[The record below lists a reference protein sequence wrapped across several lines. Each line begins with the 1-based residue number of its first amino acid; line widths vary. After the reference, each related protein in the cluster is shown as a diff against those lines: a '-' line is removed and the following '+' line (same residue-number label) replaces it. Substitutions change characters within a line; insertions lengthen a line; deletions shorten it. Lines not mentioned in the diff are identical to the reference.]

1 MPGTSVFQ
9 RLPLHIA
16 EHITELYLDK
26 SDTSDDPDTTDAKN
40 TVALHSLYDVS
51 YTWRTLALEYL
62 CQDIVMTIPMMAEKY
77 AFAFPR
83 FPRAAERSTDFYRF
97 VKHVIL
103 VSGDINKQPS
113 EKQYQSFAVAW
124 PEHTVFPFARLLT
137 IRIDE
142 ELGCHAVEDVALEN
156 KLFDWVAQRIPTS
169 LPKLQ
174 EAHLEQVFNGY
185 TNSAEM
191 FIFDDYGEPIVYP
204 RLEWLKFSGFADTKV
219 TFPVDKSIAPFP
231 MLRYLKWD
239 AYYAF
244 EDDTLFRGNGQT
256 LEYLDIGFDSELIA
270 LLQREKAFSGGK
282 YPKLCC
288 IRANSVYG
296 DPIGLA
302 TNELLT
308 EFTASLISPA
318 TQIFRTTIEYS
329 YRDLMN
335 VFTACSYTGNIQ
347 VLTLKL
353 TTLSLLQVIELVKLL
368 PNMTSLMCNADRLDP
383 ELIGCPIKTIT
394 DRLQA
399 RYPNPLSR
407 CFKRWIAFRPTGVPA
422 KSLVASAISLAILCP
437 NFAHAKVLD
446 RDTELLEQTMRG
458 VIASGSYDEY
468 FERLDRIFCYEP
480 GGFFRT
486 V

>member
-1 MPGTSVFQ
+1 

-185 TNSAEM
+185 TNSAE
-191 FIFDDYGEPIVYP
+191 
-204 RLEWLKFSGFADTKV
+204 
-219 TFPVDKSIAPFP
+219 
-231 MLRYLKWD
+231 
-239 AYYAF
+239 
-244 EDDTLFRGNGQT
+244 
-256 LEYLDIGFDSELIA
+256 
-270 LLQREKAFSGGK
+270 
-282 YPKLCC
+282 
-288 IRANSVYG
+288 ANSVYG

-394 DRLQA
+394 D
-399 RYPNPLSR
+399 P
-407 CFKRWIAFRPTGVPA
+407 
-422 KSLVASAISLAILCP
+422 SAISLAILCP

-480 GGFFRT
+480 G
-486 V
+486 